1 MTAAIEVV
9 VLLASVSAV
18 VGWLGGR
25 ASTARERRALRRAAT
40 HDPLTELANRAGL
53 LSRAGDLAERP
64 GTQLALFFIDLDG
77 FKGVNDRYG
86 HAAGDE
92 VLVQAA
98 RRLQSCVGKIGG
110 RAAIAAR
117 LGGDEF
123 AVLLP
128 LPGAPSE
135 LEAVSGHA
143 ARAMR
148 DALSETYLVPV
159 GPGVRAVTGVGASIG
174 VTLTGP
180 DGCRELSRLLDD
192 ADAAM
197 YLAKRRGGGS
207 PLPVCSDNPIGS
219 PIVLRPS
226 TVARPGAAGPAR
238 VRASLYGRRPTSS
251 SLNRHEWVVGPT
263 PGQHAPEWKAS

>member
-1 MTAAIEVV
+1 MTAAIQVV
-9 VLLASVSAV
+9 VLLASVSAA
-18 VGWLGGR
+18 VGWIGGR

-40 HDPLTELANRAGL
+40 HDPLTGLANRAGL
-53 LSRAGDLAERP
+53 LSRAGDLAQRR
-64 GTQLALFFIDLDG
+64 GAQLALFFIDLDG

-98 RRLQSCVGKIGG
+98 RRLQSYIGKIGG

-128 LPGAPSE
+128 LPEVPSE

-143 ARAMR
+143 ARALR
-148 DALSETYLVPV
+148 DALSQTYLVPV
-159 GPGVRAVTGVGASIG
+159 GPGFRAVTGVGASIG

-197 YLAKRRGGGS
+197 YAAKRRGGGS
-207 PLPVCSDNPIGS
+207 PLPVCGGNPIDN

-226 TVARPGAAGPAR
+226 TATRPGAAGPAGLR
-238 VRASLYGRRPTSS
+238 PSQNGRRPTSS

-263 PGQHAPEWKAS
+263 LGQHAPEREAS

>member
-1 MTAAIEVV
+1 MTAVIEVV
-9 VLLASVSAV
+9 VLLVSVSAA
-18 VGWLGGR
+18 VGWIGGR
-25 ASTARERRALRRAAT
+25 ASTATERRALRRAAT

-53 LSRAGDLAERP
+53 LSSARDLAQRRD
-64 GTQLALFFIDLDG
+64 TQLALFFIDLDG
-77 FKGVNDRYG
+77 FKGVNDLYG

-92 VLVQAA
+92 VLVQAGQ
-98 RRLQSCVGKIGG
+98 RLQSCIGELGG

-128 LPGAPSE
+128 LPEAPSE
-135 LEAVSGHA
+135 LEAASGHA
-143 ARAMR
+143 ARAMG
-148 DALSETYLVPV
+148 DALSEPYLVPI
-159 GPGVRAVTGVGASIG
+159 GSGFRAVAGVGASIG

-197 YLAKRRGGGS
+197 YAAKRSGGGS
-207 PLPVCSDNPIGS
+207 PLPVCSGNPIGS
-219 PIVLRPS
+219 PVVLRPS
-226 TVARPGAAGPAR
+226 TATRPGVAGRAR
-238 VRASLYGRRPTSS
+238 VRASLNGRRPTSS

-263 PGQHAPEWKAS
+263 FSRHAPEREAS